1 MGLFRCVLSVL
12 CWKTNTGQR
21 DQSRVWVGE
30 GSGVSPGSLLTGLTF
45 IERINWLHSLQDKD
59 THVIAVA
66 VSRAD
71 HQCSQQSP
79 ANRHFITD

>member
-1 MGLFRCVLSVL
+1 MCFLCSAGRPTRGREIKAESGL
-12 CWKTNTGQR
+12 G
-21 DQSRVWVGE
+21 GG

-59 THVIAVA
+59 TNVIAVA